1 MGQARQRGSLDQRI
15 AQAQAKI
22 EATRPEKLVCN
33 GCGAD
38 VTIIHPVSTRG
49 LPGVEVTLVDVDP
62 SRAEV
67 AAALGCKGPLAHH
80 ICGQSFR
87 VIGGE
92 LTQRRECRSSHRLR
106 RAIASQPHH
115 LKTLRS
121 RGRLDIRAGRNLNNG
136 ESLSVLRQVP
146 KDSQECRNGRFVACK
161 EVEVGVVKQIK
172 TASLIDQS
180 NVISG

>member
-1 MGQARQRGSLDQRI
+1 MLCLPSSPISHKTDTPLGNSRLD
-15 AQAQAKI
+15 
-22 EATRPEKLVCN
+22 
-33 GCGAD
+33 
-38 VTIIHPVSTRG
+38 
-49 LPGVEVTLVDVDP
+49 
-62 SRAEV
+62 EV
-67 AAALGCKGPLAHH
+67 AAALGCEGPLAHH

-136 ESLSVLRQVP
+136 QPLRIPGQIP
-146 KDSQECRNGRFVACK
+146 KNSQESGDGRFVTGK

>member
-1 MGQARQRGSLDQRI
+1 M
-15 AQAQAKI
+15 
-22 EATRPEKLVCN
+22 
-33 GCGAD
+33 
-38 VTIIHPVSTRG
+38 
-49 LPGVEVTLVDVDP
+49 
-62 SRAEV
+62 
-67 AAALGCKGPLAHH
+67 AAALGCEGPLGHH

-136 ESLSVLRQVP
+136 QPLRIPGQIP
-146 KDSQECRNGRFVACK
+146 KNSQESGDGRFVTGK
-161 EVEVGVVKQIK
+161 EVDPKRYYTPEDCRRLELPKYLEAERIAK
-172 TASLIDQS
+172 ASLKHWASYNVWVQASFIDVAY
-180 NVISG
+180 NVPSALAAGTGMARLANAGDLDDGAQRRRR